1 MTPRADGASDGRRWP
16 ASSAL
21 VAALALWCA
30 AAGAPAARPSPATGG
45 DMSLLTMQRIKSYV
59 DDTCTLD
66 PHCQWTWDRTVNGLM
81 NVTAKQAADVVPA
94 DYLYAPG
101 DDAETPGRRGE

>member
-30 AAGAPAARPSPATGG
+30 AAARPSPATGG

-66 PHCQWTWDRTVNGLM
+66 PHCQWTWDHAVNGLM